1 MTAVPADRYRS
12 LHWIVIALAS
22 AALLVNLYGAIWRPD
37 ANVRAT
43 SFLMPVGI
51 LLLGVAGLVGTRWP
65 SLRIAL
71 VTASLLLVVVGL
83 LSVAR
88 G

>member
-1 MTAVPADRYRS
+1 MTTVPAERYRS

-37 ANVRAT
+37 ANVRPP
-43 SFLMPVGI
+43 SFMMPVGI
-51 LLLGVAGLVGTRWP
+51 LLLGIAGLVGTRWP
-65 SLRIAL
+65 SLRVAL
-71 VTASLLLVVVGL
+71 VAASLLLVVGAL
-83 LSVAR
+83 LSMFR